1 MTDQVKVKNTTIR
14 VVREDITLFD
24 TDAFM
29 FYAQNDLAL
38 STGFGG
44 AIAVRGGA
52 SIQQELDEM
61 APVEDGETVISKAGK
76 LPAEHILH
84 VVGPKF
90 QEENIEEKLHAA
102 ILKALEMADEHEIK
116 RVAVPPM
123 GRGFYCVPLPDS
135 ARITVKAIKDY
146 LAGDTNIEEVVICV
160 NDHAE
165 VDAMKAQL

>member
-1 MTDQVKVKNTTIR
+1 MTDQVKVKNATIR

-24 TDAFM
+24 IDAFL

-44 AIAVRGGA
+44 AIAVRGGPT
-52 SIQQELDEM
+52 IQQELDEM
-61 APVEDGETVISKAGK
+61 APVEDGETVISAAGK

-90 QEENIEEKLHAA
+90 QEQNIEEKLHTA
-102 ILKALEMADEHEIK
+102 ILKALQTASEHDIK

-123 GRGFYCVPLPDS
+123 GRGFYGIPLPSS
-135 ARITVKAIKDY
+135 AKITVQAIKDH
-146 LAGDTNIEEVVICV
+146 LAGDTNIDEVVICV